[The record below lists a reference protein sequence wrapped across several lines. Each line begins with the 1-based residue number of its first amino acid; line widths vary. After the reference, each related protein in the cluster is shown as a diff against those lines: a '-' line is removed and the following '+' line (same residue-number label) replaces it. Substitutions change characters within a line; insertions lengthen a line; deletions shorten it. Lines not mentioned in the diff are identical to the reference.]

1 MAASKCSTNLLT
13 SSSLK
18 HDRGIFSRSLRLP
31 CARSKLVN
39 NGGTKI
45 QILFPSRAP
54 VVDRDRCRTTV
65 NSSSDGQIQ
74 QQSTVRP
81 SSIPLDGR
89 QSVVVPAVE
98 KTSGIPNMFGTPEA
112 GAPAPL
118 GASLTDNG
126 VNFAVFSSTAV
137 SITLCLF
144 TEEDLQAE
152 KVSAEIPL
160 HPVINC
166 TGDVWH
172 VHLPELDEGL
182 LYAFRVQAP
191 HVPAKGQWC
200 DPQALVLDPYG
211 ITSISRGEYGK
222 PGKDGDTWPQ
232 MASAVPLRDE
242 FDWEGDRRLQHRPQD
257 HIVYELHVRG
267 FTQDPS
273 SRVESPGT
281 FAGMSEKLQHI
292 ADMGFTAV
300 ELMPVQEF
308 NELEYY
314 SPNPVTGEYRYN
326 YWGYSTINFFSPA
339 SRYSSVGIADGGRGA
354 ITEFKELVKECH
366 RNGLEV
372 ILDIVFNH
380 TAEGNELGP
389 VLSFRGLDNR
399 VYYVVA
405 PAGQFYNYSGCGNT
419 FNCNHPVARRFIVDC
434 LRYWVTEMHVDGFRF
449 DLASIMTRASS
460 TWEYE
465 AMFGESSVHS
475 EAGWED
481 AVVTGTPLGEPPLI
495 SMISN
500 DGVLRG
506 TRLVAEA
513 WDAGGLYQVGKFPGG
528 WAEWNGMFRDCVRNF
543 IKGTDGMVGEFA
555 ERMCGSP
562 NLYSESGR
570 KPYHSV
576 NFITVHDGF
585 TLMDLVSYNE
595 KHNLANAEDN
605 MDGEE
610 HNLSWNCG
618 FGEKDE
624 GDLAGVPV
632 MELRQRQMRN
642 LMVALMVAQGTPLV
656 LMGDEYGHSKKGNNN
671 TYCHDNQLNWMD
683 WDQVARDEHGFVRFV
698 KNLTALRREH
708 PMLGIDFFPTGEHV
722 QWHGVKSGEPDW
734 SETSRLV
741 AFTLVDPST
750 PTTEPLYIAFNAS
763 HKPSMME
770 LPEYK
775 GRCWRQVV
783 DTAASSPG
791 DILADDLTATELSAA
806 EGQKRVLLQS
816 DVYLMAPYSSIIL
829 RSESTEESELVQV
842 EE

>member
-18 HDRGIFSRSLRLP
+18 LDRDIFTRSLRLP
-31 CARSKLVN
+31 CAQSKLVN
-39 NGGTKI
+39 NDGPKF

-54 VVDRDRCRTTV
+54 SVVRDRCRTKV
-65 NSSSDGQIQ
+65 YASSDSQIQ

-81 SSIPLDGR
+81 SSVPLDGR
-89 QSVVVPAVE
+89 QSVVVPAAE
-98 KTSGIPNMFGTPEA
+98 KISGIPGMFGTPEA

-118 GASLTDNG
+118 GASLTENG

-137 SITLCLF
+137 SISLCLF

-160 HPVINC
+160 QPVMNC

-172 VHLPELDEGL
+172 VHLPEVDEGL

-191 HVPAKGQWC
+191 HMPEKGQWC
-200 DPQALVLDPYG
+200 DPEALVLDPYG
-211 ITSISRGEYGK
+211 ITSVSRGEYGK
-222 PGKDGDTWPQ
+222 PGKDDDTWPQ

-273 SRVESPGT
+273 SKVESPGT
-281 FAGMSEKLQHI
+281 FAGMREKLQHI

-339 SRYSSVGIADGGRGA
+339 SRYSAGGAADGGRAA

-434 LRYWVTEMHVDGFRF
+434 LRYWVTEMHVDGFR
-449 DLASIMTRASS
+449 
-460 TWEYE
+460 
-465 AMFGESSVHS
+465 
-475 EAGWED
+475 
-481 AVVTGTPLGEPPLI
+481 
-495 SMISN
+495 
-500 DGVLRG
+500 
-506 TRLVAEA
+506 
-513 WDAGGLYQVGKFPGG
+513 
-528 WAEWNGMFRDCVRNF
+528 
-543 IKGTDGMVGEFA
+543 
-555 ERMCGSP
+555 
-562 NLYSESGR
+562 
-570 KPYHSV
+570 
-576 NFITVHDGF
+576 
-585 TLMDLVSYNE
+585 
-595 KHNLANAEDN
+595 
-605 MDGEE
+605 
-610 HNLSWNCG
+610 
-618 FGEKDE
+618 
-624 GDLAGVPV
+624 
-632 MELRQRQMRN
+632 
-642 LMVALMVAQGTPLV
+642 
-656 LMGDEYGHSKKGNNN
+656 
-671 TYCHDNQLNWMD
+671 
-683 WDQVARDEHGFVRFV
+683 
-698 KNLTALRREH
+698 
-708 PMLGIDFFPTGEHV
+708 
-722 QWHGVKSGEPDW
+722 
-734 SETSRLV
+734 
-741 AFTLVDPST
+741 
-750 PTTEPLYIAFNAS
+750 
-763 HKPSMME
+763 
-770 LPEYK
+770 
-775 GRCWRQVV
+775 
-783 DTAASSPG
+783 
-791 DILADDLTATELSAA
+791 
-806 EGQKRVLLQS
+806 
-816 DVYLMAPYSSIIL
+816 
-829 RSESTEESELVQV
+829 
-842 EE
+842 